1 MSRRMENIDRFA
13 VALTDWVVRRPW
25 LVIVATLLIV
35 AVLASGGRHL
45 GLSNNYRVFFSPEN
59 PDLVAFENFQ
69 QTYTKNDN
77 ILFILQP
84 GDGVIFSS
92 GMLKAIEDLT
102 AKAWRIP
109 YAIRVDSITNFQHSW
124 ADGDDLTVEDLV
136 RNAEQFPAEALREKQ
151 AVALAEPLL
160 RGNLISPDADTTG
173 INVTLQYPEESLDEV
188 PEATAFARNLVT
200 EIRKSYPD
208 LHVALSGIS
217 MLNNS
222 FADAGMKDGITL
234 IPLMYLVLVAMT
246 WLTLRS
252 ASATF
257 ATVLVIIFSTA
268 TALGV
273 GGYMGIQLAPISIT
287 APTIILTL
295 AIADSVHILISMLTL
310 MREGRDKITALKE
323 SLRIN
328 FQAVVITSLTTIVGF
343 LSLNFSDAPPF
354 WDLGNLTAIGIASAL
369 LYSVTFLPAIL
380 TVLPVKVR
388 TASVQGDSHGISALE
403 RLGRFVIRRY
413 RPILVTTGVLA
424 IALTALVPTID
435 LNDEWVKYFDSRI
448 PFRDDAEFGIE
459 HLNGIY
465 PVEFSI
471 EAEEAGGISEPEYL
485 NRLEQ
490 FTAWLRQQPEV
501 RHVYSYTDVIKRL
514 NKNLHGDAPEWY
526 RLPEERQLA
535 AQYLLLYELSLP
547 FGLDLNDRINI
558 DKSATRVT
566 ATLDEISTAGVRA
579 FMDRSQDW
587 LRGNAPRYMWAKP
600 TGATV
605 MFSFISERNIEGMLA
620 GNAMAVFL
628 IVIIMIVSLRSF
640 SLGTMSLLPNTIPIL
655 MTFGVW
661 ALLVGEVG
669 MAAATV
675 SATSLGIVVDSTVHF
690 LSKYLRARR
699 EKGLD
704 RPAAILHTY
713 RTVGLAIVVNSLILS
728 FGFAVLSLSA
738 FRVNAQM
745 GLLTAIAIVI
755 ALAVD
760 FFLLPALLLVGHKAK
775 KGKMIYEKAILEPV
789 S

>member
-1 MSRRMENIDRFA
+1 
-13 VALTDWVVRRPW
+13 
-25 LVIVATLLIV
+25 
-35 AVLASGGRHL
+35 
-45 GLSNNYRVFFSPEN
+45 
-59 PDLVAFENFQ
+59 
-69 QTYTKNDN
+69 
-77 ILFILQP
+77 
-84 GDGVIFSS
+84 
-92 GMLKAIEDLT
+92 
-102 AKAWRIP
+102 
-109 YAIRVDSITNFQHSW
+109 
-124 ADGDDLTVEDLV
+124 
-136 RNAEQFPAEALREKQ
+136 
-151 AVALAEPLL
+151 
-160 RGNLISPDADTTG
+160 
-173 INVTLQYPEESLDEV
+173 
-188 PEATAFARNLVT
+188 
-200 EIRKSYPD
+200 
-208 LHVALSGIS
+208 
-217 MLNNS
+217 
-222 FADAGMKDGITL
+222 
-234 IPLMYLVLVAMT
+234 
-246 WLTLRS
+246 
-252 ASATF
+252 
-257 ATVLVIIFSTA
+257 
-268 TALGV
+268 
-273 GGYMGIQLAPISIT
+273 MGIQLAPISIT

>member
-1 MSRRMENIDRFA
+1 
-13 VALTDWVVRRPW
+13 
-25 LVIVATLLIV
+25 
-35 AVLASGGRHL
+35 
-45 GLSNNYRVFFSPEN
+45 
-59 PDLVAFENFQ
+59 
-69 QTYTKNDN
+69 
-77 ILFILQP
+77 
-84 GDGVIFSS
+84 
-92 GMLKAIEDLT
+92 
-102 AKAWRIP
+102 
-109 YAIRVDSITNFQHSW
+109 
-124 ADGDDLTVEDLV
+124 
-136 RNAEQFPAEALREKQ
+136 
-151 AVALAEPLL
+151 
-160 RGNLISPDADTTG
+160 
-173 INVTLQYPEESLDEV
+173 
-188 PEATAFARNLVT
+188 
-200 EIRKSYPD
+200 
-208 LHVALSGIS
+208 
-217 MLNNS
+217 
-222 FADAGMKDGITL
+222 
-234 IPLMYLVLVAMT
+234 
-246 WLTLRS
+246 
-252 ASATF
+252 
-257 ATVLVIIFSTA
+257 
-268 TALGV
+268 
-273 GGYMGIQLAPISIT
+273 LAPISIT

-295 AIADSVHILISMLTL
+295 AIADSVHILMSMLTL
-310 MREGRDKITALKE
+310 MREGHDKITALKE

-343 LSLNFSDAPPF
+343 LTLNFSDAPPF
-354 WDLGNLTAIGIASAL
+354 WVLGNLTAIGIAAAL
-369 LYSVTFLPAIL
+369 FYSVTFLPAIL

-388 TASVQGDSHGISALE
+388 AASVQRNSSSISGLE

-435 LNDEWVKYFDSRI
+435 LNDEWVKYFDYRI
-448 PFRDDAEFGIE
+448 PFRHDAEFGME
-459 HLNGIY
+459 HLSGFY
-465 PVEFSI
+465 PMEFSV
-471 EAEEAGGISEPEYL
+471 EAEEDGGISEPEYL

-526 RLPEERQLA
+526 RLPEDRQLA

-587 LRGNAPRYMWAKP
+587 LRANAPQYMWAKP
-600 TGATV
+600 TGTTV
-605 MFSFISERNIEGMLA
+605 MFAFVSERNIKGMLA

-661 ALLVGEVG
+661 ALVVGEVG

-704 RPAAILHTY
+704 RPAAILYTY
-713 RTVGLAIVVNSLILS
+713 RTVGLAIIVNSLILS

-760 FFLLPALLLVGHKAK
+760 FFLLPALLLVGHKEK
-775 KGKMIYEKAILEPV
+775 KGKMIYENEILEPA